1 MATNSN
7 GRPKP
12 NCHTKPLLKSLC
24 EYGVLYPTDT
34 PPPPP
39 PPPQSCIIS
48 AHDTD
53 KVVWKLGEGK
63 RLTTEG
69 RQGQAMGKTTTH
81 PFHLHDLEVG
91 LLDLVDLVQQLLL
104 PLVPVVLFLITT
116 TQNTSIRD
124 SILWNHN
131 NSDCQI
137 SGTHFTS
144 DSVWLLYLE
153 WQPLCLSATVL

>member
-1 MATNSN
+1 
-7 GRPKP
+7 
-12 NCHTKPLLKSLC
+12 
-24 EYGVLYPTDT
+24 
-34 PPPPP
+34 
-39 PPPQSCIIS
+39 
-48 AHDTD
+48 
-53 KVVWKLGEGK
+53 
-63 RLTTEG
+63 
-69 RQGQAMGKTTTH
+69 MGKTTTH